1 VQAEKRFYGVKKTTV
16 RPLPQED
23 MRAPSAM
30 KRLDQDRYN
39 IRVLDRAI
47 DIVTLLADGDR
58 RTLTEISEAVQLSS
72 STTYRLLV
80 SLISRHF
87 VERHEESNSYKLG
100 LACLELAWAFRDG
113 DPIRRLALPH
123 LQVLR
128 DATAETVHL
137 GVLHQTDVVYL
148 EKLPGLHSVGIMS
161 SQVGARFPAYCTG
174 LGKALLAFSDVEQ
187 VRALLAPTTLAR
199 FTDTTIVT
207 LNDLMQ
213 HLAEGR
219 QRGYVVD
226 REEHEADICCV
237 AAPLVGRD
245 GTIVAA
251 ISVAGPA
258 SRLGPIEDNRPV
270 ISGVLV
276 AARAISAALGYRR
289 SDWPPRIE

>member
-1 VQAEKRFYGVKKTTV
+1 MQAEKRFYGVKKTTV
-16 RPLPQED
+16 RPLPHED
-23 MRAPSAM
+23 VRAPSAM
-30 KRLDQDRYN
+30 KRLDQDRYK

-137 GVLHQTDVVYL
+137 AVC
-148 EKLPGLHSVGIMS
+148 
-161 SQVGARFPAYCTG
+161 R
-174 LGKALLAFSDVEQ
+174 
-187 VRALLAPTTLAR
+187 
-199 FTDTTIVT
+199 
-207 LNDLMQ
+207 
-213 HLAEGR
+213 
-219 QRGYVVD
+219 
-226 REEHEADICCV
+226 RE
-237 AAPLVGRD
+237 
-245 GTIVAA
+245 
-251 ISVAGPA
+251 
-258 SRLGPIEDNRPV
+258 
-270 ISGVLV
+270 
-276 AARAISAALGYRR
+276 R
-289 SDWPPRIE
+289 SDG

>member
-1 VQAEKRFYGVKKTTV
+1 MLTDLKR
-16 RPLPQED
+16 P
-23 MRAPSAM
+23 RAPSAI
-30 KRLDQDRYN
+30 KRPGQDRYN

-47 DIVTLLADGDR
+47 DIVTLLADGKR
-58 RTLTEISEAVQLSS
+58 RTLTEISEAVELSS
-72 STTYRLLV
+72 STTFRLLV
-80 SLISRHF
+80 SLSSRHF

-113 DPIRRLALPH
+113 DPIRRLALPN

-137 GVLHQTDVVYL
+137 GVLHQADVVYL
-148 EKLPGLHSVGIMS
+148 DKLPGLHPVGIMS

-174 LGKALLAFSDVEQ
+174 LGKALLAFSDVEHA
-187 VRALLAPTTLAR
+187 RALLMSTTLAR

-207 LNDLMQ
+207 LGDLMR

-245 GTIVAA
+245 GALVAA

-270 ISGVLV
+270 IAAVLTT
-276 AARAISAALGYRR
+276 ARAISATLGYRQ
-289 SDWPPRIE
+289 SDWPPRIDELARSVVGP

>member
-1 VQAEKRFYGVKKTTV
+1 
-16 RPLPQED
+16 
-23 MRAPSAM
+23 
-30 KRLDQDRYN
+30 
-39 IRVLDRAI
+39 
-47 DIVTLLADGDR
+47 
-58 RTLTEISEAVQLSS
+58 
-72 STTYRLLV
+72 
-80 SLISRHF
+80 
-87 VERHEESNSYKLG
+87 
-100 LACLELAWAFRDG
+100 
-113 DPIRRLALPH
+113 
-123 LQVLR
+123 
-128 DATAETVHL
+128 
-137 GVLHQTDVVYL
+137 
-148 EKLPGLHSVGIMS
+148 MS

-187 VRALLAPTTLAR
+187 VRALLAPATLAR
-199 FTDTTIVT
+199 CTDTTIVT
-207 LNDLMQ
+207 LDDLMQ